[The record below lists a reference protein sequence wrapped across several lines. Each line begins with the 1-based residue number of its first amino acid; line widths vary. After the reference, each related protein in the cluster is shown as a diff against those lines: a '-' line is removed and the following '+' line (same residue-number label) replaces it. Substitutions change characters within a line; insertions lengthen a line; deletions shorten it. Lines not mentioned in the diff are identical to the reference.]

1 MQSPTPKRA
10 KPTSWMLILA
20 AICILRACSVFCGF
34 PSWPEG
40 RSLQSRIPQRVRRAP
55 QKKVVRAKKLV
66 GQDAGTVAKQKALTA
81 EINQC
86 TSVSKL
92 LQVVEGS
99 DLKIHE
105 LNGICLSDFITIIG
119 RWRHTIEGFLN
130 DSQTFGQIIDRS
142 CKYLRSG
149 NIEPRHVSTA
159 LWAIAAAR
167 NEAPELQALLPSTI
181 GALDGKVVNGMDAQS
196 SVQSLWAIATLHT
209 YTEGVRPILQVNRVC
224 DLLVPRIIEVQYCMD
239 GQDLSDALWSIARLP
254 SLVSLRDELLPE
266 ILSRCVDDF
275 AGDGMTEILDNL
287 VALPQLDGKLV
298 AYISLVYLERAEGLS
313 EDFQDHGR
321 FASYIDELCG
331 LAKLKLADHPF
342 VDATARLPWKLSLLA
357 DWQLCALIRS
367 YQQLDPTRRLA
378 VFQRKLQK
386 EVTRRKWTQEDV
398 DQSRHFFD
406 DCIDTKHVVI
416 TVLFAACSESWR
428 RMRLSIS

>member
-142 CKYLRSG
+142 CKYLR
-149 NIEPRHVSTA
+149 
-159 LWAIAAAR
+159 
-167 NEAPELQALLPSTI
+167 
-181 GALDGKVVNGMDAQS
+181 
-196 SVQSLWAIATLHT
+196 
-209 YTEGVRPILQVNRVC
+209 
-224 DLLVPRIIEVQYCMD
+224 
-239 GQDLSDALWSIARLP
+239 
-254 SLVSLRDELLPE
+254 
-266 ILSRCVDDF
+266 
-275 AGDGMTEILDNL
+275 
-287 VALPQLDGKLV
+287 
-298 AYISLVYLERAEGLS
+298 
-313 EDFQDHGR
+313 
-321 FASYIDELCG
+321 
-331 LAKLKLADHPF
+331 
-342 VDATARLPWKLSLLA
+342 
-357 DWQLCALIRS
+357 
-367 YQQLDPTRRLA
+367 
-378 VFQRKLQK
+378 
-386 EVTRRKWTQEDV
+386 
-398 DQSRHFFD
+398 
-406 DCIDTKHVVI
+406 
-416 TVLFAACSESWR
+416 
-428 RMRLSIS
+428 